1 MSDPTFGALCALA
14 SALAWSVTSLLA
26 RSLIPHYG
34 SVTINAVRS
43 GAAGALLLVVVMV
56 IDGPGTLTAM
66 SRATFVQLT
75 VSIVAAIGIGDTV
88 FFESTRAIGLSRAM
102 TIATTYPVGA
112 ALLAAAFLD
121 EPLTLPVI
129 VGSLLTLGGIALIVS
144 VRSDAAHPERLAF
157 GVWTAVVASVA
168 WAVSTVMMKL
178 PLTEIEPLTAQA
190 VRLPLA
196 SVLLWLTPWTWGA
209 AGAMRKAGRGPLVTI
224 GMLSIVTAPARSCS
238 WRASSTRAWRSDRSC
253 PPPRRCS
260 RSRSACCSW
269 ASASPSSPWSAC
281 CSRWPASSCS
291 SCNRRTR
298 KRADQPARK
307 TTSPPTSVSMGR
319 ISAIRSSEQVNTSSE
334 STIRSARLPGSSVP
348 SSAS

>member
-1 MSDPTFGALCALA
+1 M
-14 SALAWSVTSLLA
+14 
-26 RSLIPHYG
+26 
-34 SVTINAVRS
+34 RS
-43 GAAGALLLVVVMV
+43 GAAGVLLLAVVMI
-56 IDGPGTLTAM
+56 IDGPHTLIAM

-121 EPLTLPVI
+121 EPLTVPVI

-144 VRSDAAHPERLAF
+144 VRSGDAHPERLAF

-178 PLTEIEPLTAQA
+178 PLTEIDPLTAQA

-209 AGAMRKAGRGPLVTI
+209 VGAMRKAGRGPAGDDRHAQRGHRRQLGPVRGEPQVRGRGGRI
-224 GMLSIVTAPARSCS
+224 GPVLHRAGVRAPAR
-238 WRASSTRAWRSDRSC
+238 RAVPGRAHL
-253 PPPRRCS
+253 
-260 RSRSACCSW
+260 AV
-269 ASASPSSPWSAC
+269 SPSSAC
-281 CSRWPASSCS
+281 CSRWPASSCCS
-291 SCNRRTR
+291 SSRRT
-298 KRADQPARK
+298 
-307 TTSPPTSVSMGR
+307 PTR
-319 ISAIRSSEQVNTSSE
+319 
-334 STIRSARLPGSSVP
+334 
-348 SSAS
+348 